1 MKYNCKIDVNCRKK
15 RNSLQNMKKA
25 ICHYLLALDGI
36 IIKPIV
42 CRLLQ
47 SLLAWLTTSV
57 LRHCLNK
64 RLIHILLPSGLGCG
78 IEH

>member
-15 RNSLQNMKKA
+15 RNSLQNLKKS
-25 ICHYLLALDGI
+25 ICHYLLALDGTI
-36 IIKPIV
+36 VTPIV

-64 RLIHILLPSGLGCG
+64 RLIDIPSGLGCG

>member
-1 MKYNCKIDVNCRKK
+1 MKYNCKINVNCRKK
-15 RNSLQNMKKA
+15 RNYLQNLKKS

-36 IIKPIV
+36 IVTPIV
-42 CRLLQ
+42 CRILQ
-47 SLLAWLTTSV
+47 SMLAWLTTSV

-64 RLIHILLPSGLGCG
+64 RFIHILLPSGLGCG